1 MAEGTTKLTR
11 ADLEAMVRDIVG
23 KSLSDLQ
30 EQNRSWVKDLFAAQA
45 EAQAEAA
52 QAKRRGKGEMAGR
65 WVRALAAGKGDPERA
80 ARYAKQVWRD
90 EALSK
95 QLAES
100 FLADGGAIVPDE
112 YMAELIELLRAQA
125 VVRQLGATTV
135 NMASGSMTIP
145 KQTGASTARYIG
157 ENTNIPASQPTFG
170 QIQLSAKKLAALV
183 PISNDLLRDSSPS
196 ADQIVRDDLV
206 AVMALREDLA
216 FIRGDGTNDTPK
228 GLLHWSDPTHVF
240 NAQSDSLDHITEDA
254 AKAIRL
260 IEEANVPML
269 RMGWIFTPRTKWYL
283 MALRDLNGNLV
294 FEPELRQGTWFG
306 IPFRTTTQIP
316 NNLGGGGD
324 ESEIYLADFSQA
336 IIGENLSLSIDVSSE
351 ASWWDG
357 GNLRGAFSEDQTVIR
372 AIARH
377 DFAVRHQEAISI
389 ITAVDYGAN

>member
-1 MAEGTTKLTR
+1 M
-11 ADLEAMVRDIVG
+11 
-23 KSLSDLQ
+23 
-30 EQNRSWVKDLFAAQA
+30 
-45 EAQAEAA
+45 
-52 QAKRRGKGEMAGR
+52 
-65 WVRALAAGKGDPERA
+65 
-80 ARYAKQVWRD
+80 
-90 EALSK
+90 
-95 QLAES
+95 
-100 FLADGGAIVPDE
+100 
-112 YMAELIELLRAQA
+112 
-125 VVRQLGATTV
+125 
-135 NMASGSMTIP
+135 
-145 KQTGASTARYIG
+145 
-157 ENTNIPASQPTFG
+157 
-170 QIQLSAKKLAALV
+170 
-183 PISNDLLRDSSPS
+183 
-196 ADQIVRDDLV
+196 RDDLV

-351 ASWWDG
+351 ASWWDEA
-357 GNLRGAFSEDQTVIR
+357 NLRGAFSEDQTVIR